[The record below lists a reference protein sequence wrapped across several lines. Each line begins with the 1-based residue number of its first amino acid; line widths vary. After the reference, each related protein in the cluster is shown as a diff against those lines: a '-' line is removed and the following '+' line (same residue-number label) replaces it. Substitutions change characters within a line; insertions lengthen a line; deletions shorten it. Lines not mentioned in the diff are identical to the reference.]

1 MVLHSARVSLFHS
14 VQTVPVFGT
23 HWEAIA
29 VKKVSVRMRP
39 KKRILVADSN
49 EQSLSV
55 RKFLLETRGYCV
67 LACHTSREALAVA
80 AEGNLDLIIA
90 NLAMPE
96 VDGAELVRR
105 AKSFNPQMPAI
116 LFSTRLRFYDKD
128 MPAEVFIPMGMDSPA
143 EMIERIR
150 VLLVRKR
157 GPKKSIASHPTA
169 ISAAS

>member
-1 MVLHSARVSLFHS
+1 M
-14 VQTVPVFGT
+14 
-23 HWEAIA
+23 A
-29 VKKVSVRMRP
+29 VKKESARMRP
-39 KKRILVADSN
+39 KKRILIVDSN

-55 RKFLLETRGYCV
+55 RKFLLETRGYHV
-67 LACHTSREALAVA
+67 LACNTSRDALAVA

-105 AKSFNPQMPAI
+105 AKGFNPQTPAI

-128 MPAEVFIPMGMDSPA
+128 MPAEVFIPMGMDSPS
-143 EMIERIR
+143 EMLERIR

-157 GPKKSIASHPTA
+157 GPRKSTAPQLAS

>member
-1 MVLHSARVSLFHS
+1 
-14 VQTVPVFGT
+14 
-23 HWEAIA
+23 
-29 VKKVSVRMRP
+29 MRP

-55 RKFLLETRGYCV
+55 RKFLLETRGYHV
-67 LACHTSREALAVA
+67 LACNSSRDALALA

-105 AKSFNPQMPAI
+105 AKSFNPQTPAI

-128 MPAEVFIPMGMDSPA
+128 MPAEIFIPMGMDSPI
-143 EMIERIR
+143 EMLERIR

-157 GPKKSIASHPTA
+157 GPKKSAAAQPTA
-169 ISAAS
+169 VSAAS

>member
-1 MVLHSARVSLFHS
+1 
-14 VQTVPVFGT
+14 
-23 HWEAIA
+23 
-29 VKKVSVRMRP
+29 MRP
-39 KKRILVADSN
+39 KKRILVADNN

-55 RKFLLETRGYCV
+55 RKFQLETRGYHV
-67 LACHTSREALAVA
+67 LACNSSREALALA

-157 GPKKSIASHPTA
+157 GPKKSAQQPTA
-169 ISAAS
+169 VSAAS